1 MKVKKRNK
9 RSRLRGSKRCGYGF
23 GKKHRGSGSK
33 GGVGMAGT
41 GKRAGQKVTLVQ
53 AKMPDYFGRKGFT
66 SIKELKRK
74 HEKKINI
81 MDIEN
86 RLYNLI
92 EEGIAKK
99 TPEGIELNLYDYK
112 VLGEGEAKDKL
123 IIKAKS
129 VSTGAREKIE
139 KAGGKVLVEEEK
151 LTESVKDNKAETKK

>member
-1 MKVKKRNK
+1 MKLKKRNT

-41 GKRAGQKVTLVQ
+41 GKKAGQKVTLVQ
-53 AKMPDYFGRKGFT
+53 AKMPDYFGKKGFT

-86 RLYNLI
+86 RLYNFI

-112 VLGEGEAKDKL
+112 VLGEGEAKNKL

-129 VSTGAREKIE
+129 VSAGAREKIE
-139 KAGGKVLVEEEK
+139 KAGGRVLVDEEK
-151 LTESVKDNKAETKK
+151 LTESAKDDKAETKK

>member
-1 MKVKKRNK
+1 MRVKKRNK
-9 RSRLRGSKRCGYGF
+9 RSRLRGSRRCGYGF
-23 GKKHRGSGSK
+23 GKKHRGSGSR

-41 GKRAGQKVTLVQ
+41 GKRAGQKVTLVH
-53 AKMPDYFGRKGFT
+53 AKMPDYFGKKGFT
-66 SIKELKRK
+66 SVKELKRK

-129 VSTGAREKIE
+129 VSAGAREKIE
-139 KAGGKVLVEEEK
+139 KAGSRVLVDEEK
-151 LTESVKDNKAETKK
+151 LTESAEENKAETKK